1 MGFYLALGTRCLV
14 RRLTKPMPVHKH
26 LFLWAHPRSIST
38 AMEVYFRARG
48 DYQVIH
54 EPFGDTYWKG
64 TAPEPVYQEIL
75 EQSKS
80 KNKPIFIKDIAH
92 HVPKSILTK
101 PELLK
106 DFAHAIVLRSP
117 LAAFH
122 SHLKVNPEVKPH
134 EFGFVSLRK
143 VFFQLTQ
150 ATGIQPSI
158 LLADNLVRKPEKT
171 IQAFCQSLDIPHI
184 KEALEWQPEQ
194 QSDWRAGH
202 KWQVR
207 AGNSS
212 GFERNIKV
220 DLPPLPSELEAIY
233 QKHKACYDELV
244 ALAK

>member
-1 MGFYLALGTRCLV
+1 
-14 RRLTKPMPVHKH
+14 MPEQKH
-26 LFLWAHPRSIST
+26 IFLWGHPRSIST
-38 AMEVYFRARG
+38 AMEVYFRTRG
-48 DYQVIH
+48 DYEVIH
-54 EPFGDTYWKG
+54 EPFGDAYWKG
-64 TAPEPVYQEIL
+64 ADPEFAYQEIL
-75 EQSKS
+75 DQTKN
-80 KNKPIFIKDIAH
+80 KNKPVFIKDIAH
-92 HVPKSILTK
+92 HVPESILAK
-101 PELLK
+101 PELLN
-106 DFAHAIVLRSP
+106 DFTHAIVLRSP

-134 EFGFVSLRK
+134 EFGFVRLHQ

-150 ATGIQPSI
+150 ATGKQPSI
-158 LLADNLVRKPEKT
+158 LLADKLVHKPEQT
-171 IQAFCQSLDIPHI
+171 IQAFCRSLEIPHI

-194 QSDWRAGH
+194 QNDWRAGH